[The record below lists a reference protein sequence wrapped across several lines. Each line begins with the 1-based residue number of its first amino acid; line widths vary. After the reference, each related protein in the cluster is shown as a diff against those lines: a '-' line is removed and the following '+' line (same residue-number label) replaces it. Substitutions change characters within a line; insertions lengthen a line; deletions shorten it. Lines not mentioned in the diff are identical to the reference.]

1 MSWIGD
7 IARLFRVGAT
17 FSRNGAVEPVLT
29 AMGMSPLR
37 RRILKVLAIPLWP
50 FGIAGAK
57 GLPSVARSLSAL
69 GPSYV
74 KFGQILSTRPDFV
87 GDEMSVDLSHL
98 QDRLPAFSDRAAR
111 KMVEQELGRPISEMF
126 ETLGPPVAAASIA
139 QVHRA
144 RTRSGRD
151 VAVKVLRPNIE
162 DAFRRDISAFYFVA
176 RLLERVAVKSRR
188 LRPTTVVAHF
198 ESVVTREM
206 DLRLE
211 AAAGSEY
218 SESLKDTDGFRTPGI
233 VWDLSARRVLTTEW
247 VDGDRLADLDALRAR
262 ELDLPDLGMR
272 VVRVFLR
279 TALRDGF
286 FHADLHQGN
295 LKVGS
300 DGALVAFDF
309 GIMGRID
316 AKTRR
321 TYAEILY
328 SYLTRDYRRGA
339 QAHFDAG
346 YVSRDHDLDHF
357 AQALRSIGE
366 PIVGQQASRI
376 SMARVLQQLFDV
388 TEQFGMETRPELILL
403 QRTMVVVE
411 GVARSLDPDFNMWE
425 AARPEVEKWMRENI
439 GPKAVLRDTGV
450 AIQSLARLGPQLPQL
465 AERFVEIAENWE
477 ERRAPRIIHAAP
489 APTGR
494 QGFGYGL
501 GMGFG
506 AAVGVGLGLTLFAFL
521 WPDLGGL
528 LDRGDPVET
537 QDRAIGASAP
547 LIPSVI
553 QTERH

>member
-1 MSWIGD
+1 MSWVSDLI
-7 IARLFRVGAT
+7 RLARVGAT
-17 FSRNGAVEPVLT
+17 FARNGAIEPTLT
-29 AMGMSPLR
+29 AMGVSPLR
-37 RRILKVLAIPLWP
+37 RRLLRVLAIPLWP
-50 FGIAGAK
+50 FGARGAK
-57 GLPSVARSLSAL
+57 ELPPVARSLSAL

-74 KFGQILSTRPDFV
+74 KFGQILSTRPDVV
-87 GDEMSVDLSHL
+87 GDSLSRDLSHL
-98 QDRLPAFSDRAAR
+98 QDRLPPFSERAAR
-111 KMVEQELGRPISEMF
+111 RMVEQELGRPISEMF

-139 QVHRA
+139 QVHRG
-144 RTRSGRD
+144 RTLAGRE

-162 DAFRRDISAFYFVA
+162 NAFRRDISAFYFLA
-176 RLLERVAVKSRR
+176 RFLEGVSKKSRR
-188 LRPTTVVAHF
+188 LKPTTVVAHF

-218 SESLKDTDGFRTPGI
+218 REYLVDADGFRTPDI

-262 ELDLPDLGMR
+262 GLDLPDLGMR

-295 LKVGS
+295 LKVAP

-316 AKTRR
+316 QNTRR

-425 AARPEVEKWMRENI
+425 AARPEVERWMRENI
-439 GPKAVLRDTGV
+439 GPRAVLRDAGS
-450 AIQSLARLGPQLPQL
+450 AARSLARLGPRLPQL
-465 AERFVEIAENWE
+465 AERFVEIAETWE
-477 ERRAPRIIHAAP
+477 TRRPPAAP
-489 APTGR
+489 PATPAPSGR
-494 QGFGYGL
+494 AGFGYGL

-506 AAVGVGLGLTLFAFL
+506 AAVGVGLGLTLFAWL

-528 LDRGDPVET
+528 LAPNVAEPDAT
-537 QDRAIGASAP
+537 IGTTVSAP
-547 LIPSVI
+547 LREIRLES
-553 QTERH
+553 H